1 MKKKNVVG
9 VVLAV
14 ACLAAFYFLPGVEG
28 LSHTGM
34 TTIGML
40 ISFLILLIF
49 EALPMVVTCFLFLG
63 LMPILGV
70 TPNFSGALSG
80 FSNQVVFFILASFG
94 IAAAFTEIPL
104 SKRILKGLMKV
115 FGKNVKSMLFAMML
129 CAALLSSVVS
139 NVPTC
144 AIFMAI
150 GLNFLEV
157 YTDAD
162 EKKRTGR
169 AFMIGIP
176 VASMI
181 GGMMTP
187 AGSSINLLAIGLLED
202 FTGATISFIQWMA
215 IGIPLTVLALP
226 VAWWLIVKVYKPV
239 ELPQSAVRG
248 FGETLD
254 VPPKMGSK
262 EIKVLVIM
270 AVMMV
275 FWVLSSWIRSINVMV
290 VALLG
295 CTAMFLPGIQVLEI
309 KKFLRENS
317 WDSFFLNGAVLS
329 LGAAMVTNGV
339 SAWIGTLMPS
349 LQLSLPLLIAFTA
362 VLVFVLLI
370 LIPVA
375 PSLVTIMT
383 PPLIALATAAG
394 VSPTVIIMALALC
407 ACNCYL
413 LPLDTV
419 TLLTYG
425 TGYYSMTDMAKSTLP
440 LQIWMVVIISIWLSV
455 MGKVVGLI

>member
-1 MKKKNVVG
+1 MKRKNWAGIVAAILCMV
-9 VVLAV
+9 V
-14 ACLAAFYFLPGVEG
+14 ACLMPVPEGLTRPGV
-28 LSHTGM
+28 LTV
-34 TTIGML
+34 GML
-40 ISFLILLIF
+40 VAFLLMLIC
-49 EALPMVVTCFLFLG
+49 ESLPMVVTCFLFLG
-63 LMPILGV
+63 LMPLFKV
-70 TPNFSGALSG
+70 TASFSGALTG

-104 SKRILKGLMKV
+104 SKRILKALMKA
-115 FGKNVKSMLFAMML
+115 FGKNVKSVLFAIML
-129 CAALLSSVVS
+129 CAAILSSVVS

-157 YTDAD
+157 YDD
-162 EKKRTGR
+162 PEEKRRTGR

-187 AGSSINLLAIGLLED
+187 AGSSINLLAIGLLEE
-202 FTGATISFIQWMA
+202 FTGQTISFVQWMCA
-215 IGIPLTVLALP
+215 GIPLTVLALP
-226 VAWWLIVKVYKPV
+226 VAWLLIVKVYKPA
-239 ELPQSAVRG
+239 ELGDGMVRRFAEG
-248 FGETLD
+248 LD
-254 VPPKMGSK
+254 VPERITSK
-262 EIKVLVIM
+262 ERKVLVIM
-270 AVMMV
+270 GVMLV
-275 FWVLSSWIRSINVMV
+275 LWILSSWIRSINVMM

-295 CTAMFLPGIQVLEI
+295 CTAMFLPGIRVLEI
-309 KKFLRENS
+309 GKFLRENS
-317 WDSFFLNGAVLS
+317 WDAFFLNGTVLS

-339 SAWIGTLMPS
+339 SAWIATLMPS
-349 LQLSLPLLIAFTA
+349 FNLPLPLLIAFTA
-362 VLVFVLLI
+362 VLIFVLLVI
-370 LIPVA
+370 IPVA

-383 PPLIALATAAG
+383 PPLVVLAAG
-394 VSPTVIIMALALC
+394 AGASPAMIIMACALC

-440 LQIWMVVIISIWLSV
+440 LQIWIVIIASLWLP
-455 MGKVVGLI
+455 VVGRLFGLA